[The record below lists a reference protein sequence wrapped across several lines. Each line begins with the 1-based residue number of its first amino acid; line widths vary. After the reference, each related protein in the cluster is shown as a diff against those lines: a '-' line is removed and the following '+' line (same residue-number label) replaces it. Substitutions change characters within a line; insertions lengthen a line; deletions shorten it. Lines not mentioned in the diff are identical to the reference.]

1 MKYQKVKSL
10 YEKPVLFTHDS
21 VKKITK
27 AVSTGS
33 ADGEFGR
40 F

>member
-1 MKYQKVKSL
+1 MENKKKKAVYK
-10 YEKPVLFTHDS
+10 KPELTTHDS

-33 ADGEFGR
+33 ADGDFGQ